1 MVMRVRLHFS
11 IYCPVLFAV
20 VTIFAAARSQAAEPL
35 AFRRAI
41 DLALRH
47 STTMAIATADQVRAH
62 SAVVAGRNLF
72 MPRVELVSG
81 AAWTYGYPL
90 SIEGS
95 APTIFNV
102 TPQQFLYN
110 PSHHLFLRSHPLQ
123 CPTPHHLS

>member
-11 IYCPVLFAV
+11 IYCPALFAV
-20 VTIFAAARSQAAEPL
+20 VTIFAAASSQAAEPL

-72 MPRVELVSG
+72 MPRVELGSG
-81 AAWTYGYPL
+81 AAWSYRYSL
-90 SIEGS
+90 RLESS
-95 APTIFNV
+95 APSLIHST
-102 TPQQFLYN
+102 TQ
-110 PSHHLFLRSHPLQ
+110 
-123 CPTPHHLS
+123 